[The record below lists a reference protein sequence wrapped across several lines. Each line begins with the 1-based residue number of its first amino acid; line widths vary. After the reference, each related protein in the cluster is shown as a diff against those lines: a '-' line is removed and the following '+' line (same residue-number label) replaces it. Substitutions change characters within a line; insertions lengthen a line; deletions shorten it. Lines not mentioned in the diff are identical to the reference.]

1 MRTATPGMS
10 FFSPTKDMLEHVADF
25 VESREYFSWEQFFTD
40 YLIEISKDSFLKYS
54 KRRLRKLFTE
64 RNQKTDSPIYKW
76 NCFEELK
83 VR

>member
-54 KRRLRKLFTE
+54 KRRLNENYLQRGTKKQIL
-64 RNQKTDSPIYKW
+64 QSISGIV
-76 NCFEELK
+76 FEELK
-83 VR
+83 